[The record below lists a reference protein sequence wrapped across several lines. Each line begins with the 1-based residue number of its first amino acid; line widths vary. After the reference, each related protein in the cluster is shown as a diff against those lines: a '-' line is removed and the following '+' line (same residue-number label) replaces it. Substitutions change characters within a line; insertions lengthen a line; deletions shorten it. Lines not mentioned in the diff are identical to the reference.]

1 MSVSSARSF
10 LDAIQGADPDPAAKT
25 PSANRPNR
33 LAVVEEAYSSGLV
46 HVRFEG
52 EEGVGTKGYASLGN
66 YNPQPGD
73 RVVMVPVGTSYVILD
88 KVDPSPRQFPEW
100 HDVTPAML
108 ANGWE
113 AYDINDRQAKPE
125 YIRTGDGWVKVKG
138 LLRYGATE
146 NEKVVLTLPE
156 GYRPTGQLHFPT
168 VSNYSTIETLPPNVG
183 NDRAAM
189 LRVRPN
195 GEVSCGFGVGVAW
208 LSLDSLTFVAES

>member
-1 MSVSSARSF
+1 MSVSAARSL
-10 LDAIQGADPDPAAKT
+10 LDTFRGTTPTPGDRT
-25 PSANRPNR
+25 PSVNRPNR
-33 LAVVEEAYSSGLV
+33 LAVVEEAYTSGLV

-108 ANGWE
+108 SNGWE
-113 AYDINDRQAKPE
+113 PYDVNDRQAEPE

-138 LLRYGATE
+138 LLRYGTTADNT
-146 NEKVVLTLPE
+146 VVLTLPE
-156 GYRPTGQLHFPT
+156 GYRPTGQLHFAT
-168 VSNYSTIETLPPNVG
+168 VSNTTPPPAGPLVG
-183 NDRAAM
+183 DDQPAM

-195 GEVSCGFGVGVAW
+195 GEVSCGFGVGQGW
-208 LSLDSLTFVAES
+208 LSLDSITFVAES